1 MAFLAC
7 KNSNCSS
14 VLLFVCLFCAKGEAQ
29 KRRPSGKDSML
40 QIQNLTIRHLGD
52 DKNLLENFNCVVNKG
67 DKAVIIGEEG
77 NGKSTLLKWIY
88 DPALIE
94 PYAHA
99 TGRLVSRNETTGQAE
114 KLGYL
119 PQELPEADA
128 ELSVYDYFQAEP
140 VFWESSPGELG
151 RLARGFGLSAEC
163 FYSDQKMATLSGGEK
178 IKIQLLRLM
187 IMNPTVLL
195 LDEPS
200 NDLDL
205 ETLTWLEDMIS
216 GWSGAIIYISHDET
230 LIEKTANMVIHL
242 EQLYRKRESRWNV
255 KRVPYRT
262 YVAERQ
268 QSFAKQEMQ
277 AASDLRA
284 KKIRDEKWR
293 RIYQSV
299 DHAQDVI
306 TRQDP
311 PGARL
316 LKKKM
321 KAVLSME
328 KRFEREDE
336 NMTQRPFA
344 EEAINFVFGENAE
357 SVPAGKTVLDMSL
370 PELKAPDGRVLAKD
384 IHLVVKGAEK
394 ICIVGQNGCGKT
406 TLLKQIAEALQTG
419 SGMGRSDL
427 GRNDL
432 GHGNMGR
439 SDLKTIYMPQ
449 RYQDELDYRQTPV
462 QYLAETFTR
471 EEESRNRTYL
481 GALRFTIDEMDHEIG
496 ALSGGQKAKLFL
508 LKMTLSKAN
517 VLVLDEPTRN
527 FSPLSGPVIR
537 EMLKA
542 FPGAIISVSHDRK
555 FISEVAETV
564 YELKE
569 DGLQKADY
577 R

>member
-1 MAFLAC
+1 
-7 KNSNCSS
+7 
-14 VLLFVCLFCAKGEAQ
+14 
-29 KRRPSGKDSML
+29 ML

-119 PQELPEADA
+119 PQELPEVDA

-242 EQLYRKRESRWNV
+242 EQLYRKRESRWSV

-299 DHAQDVI
+299 DHAQEVI

-357 SVPAGKTVLDMSL
+357 SVPAGKTVLDISL

-419 SGMGRSDL
+419 SGI
-427 GRNDL
+427 
-432 GHGNMGR
+432 GR